1 MTLQEFRYIVAL
13 ADTGHFGQAAEQCHI
28 SQSTLSTQ
36 IKKLEDYL
44 GVLLFDRSLKR
55 VEPTSMGAEI
65 VASARLILEE
75 AQRIRDLSQ
84 QRQNPM
90 DRTVRLGIIPT
101 LGPYYLPHVLTTVQE
116 RHPHLR
122 MLLREEMTPV
132 LLAHLADGLLDGGIV
147 ALPVLDA
154 GLEVAPLFE
163 EPFLAAVPAQHPLAT
178 QRVIKID
185 DLASA
190 GLLLLDEGHCLRDQ
204 ALEACHLQG
213 VKSEE
218 LRATS
223 LETLRQMVAMNLGV
237 TLIPAMAAHP
247 SARHELPICFRPL
260 QAPGASRQVGLI
272 WRKRSPVAET
282 MRQLAETLLQVRPS
296 SVDAISGGLG

>member
-178 QRVIKID
+178 QRVITID

-218 LRATS
+218 VRATS

-247 SARHELPICFRPL
+247 SAGHELPICFRPL